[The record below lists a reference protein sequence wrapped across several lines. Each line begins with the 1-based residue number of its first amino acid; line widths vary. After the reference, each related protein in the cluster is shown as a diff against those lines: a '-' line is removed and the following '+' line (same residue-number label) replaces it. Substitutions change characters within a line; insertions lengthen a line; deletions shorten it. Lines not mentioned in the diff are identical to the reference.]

1 MTTRRDVSLNVLADI
16 SKYQQQFAKIPGY
29 TDKQAAK
36 AAERLEKRM
45 SKAAAD
51 SARAAQRAA
60 QRSARSF
67 EQAGNGP
74 RGLAASLDTVA
85 EKSGDVDSII
95 AGLGGALGAIDP
107 KLQAVA
113 TGFSDAAGGLEAVSK
128 AGVLSIP
135 AMGAVGV
142 AVAALGAA
150 YLVLAHDAE
159 EAQAA
164 QEDAARKAAE
174 AQKAFTGFTAAIR
187 DLDVEIRKLTGDY
200 DEIGEAER
208 KRVES
213 FNRQAA
219 AADRFLTKQIAST
232 KAEQER
238 LRELQRSG
246 DASDET
252 TAALSRQNEILS
264 RQTAQLSAVRERS
277 ERFRASN
284 ELLAEELRERKAEE
298 EAAAQ
303 ASEDL
308 KAADE
313 AAARAADRLAAA
325 QAKQKSQVE
334 ALVAAGKERAAQV
347 DRDIKLA
354 EQNAQIVARAT
365 QVELTAMGELAKA
378 TDEQLARAEEIRL
391 QRIQN
396 AQGDRAL
403 ELQAKDDFEAAST
416 AITEQYERERSQI
429 LKEETEKRKAYTLAQ
444 DTLQRQTITQ
454 FGNLAVAS
462 AAQTTATISRILAD
476 KGQTKRARRAF
487 EIAKAFNVAMV
498 IMETI
503 RAARGA
509 LLPPPAGFGAVLG
522 PAAAGII
529 AATGAVQVAAIR
541 NQKPPQF
548 YRGTSMV
555 ERYASGTSRVNGGTA
570 DAVPAVLHE
579 GEAVLNRRAAERM
592 GRGNIEAMNAGRTGG
607 APQVVAIST
616 IGHRQ
621 FRDFYRDDRS
631 LPGSLTR
638 RDRNR
643 LGTKIGRQL

>member
-1 MTTRRDVSLNVLADI
+1 
-16 SKYQQQFAKIPGY
+16 
-29 TDKQAAK
+29 
-36 AAERLEKRM
+36 
-45 SKAAAD
+45 
-51 SARAAQRAA
+51 
-60 QRSARSF
+60 
-67 EQAGNGP
+67 
-74 RGLAASLDTVA
+74 
-85 EKSGDVDSII
+85 
-95 AGLGGALGAIDP
+95 
-107 KLQAVA
+107 
-113 TGFSDAAGGLEAVSK
+113 
-128 AGVLSIP
+128 
-135 AMGAVGV
+135 MGAVGV

-219 AADRFLTKQIAST
+219 AADRFLKNQIAST

-252 TAALSRQNEILS
+252 TAALTRQNEILS

-277 ERFRASN
+277 EQFRASN

-298 EAAAQ
+298 QAAAQ

-325 QAKQKSQVE
+325 QARQKSQVE
-334 ALVAAGKERAAQV
+334 ALVAAGNKRAAQV
-347 DRDIKLA
+347 DRDIALSQ
-354 EQNAQIVARAT
+354 QNAQIVARAT

-378 TDEQLARAEEIRL
+378 TDEQFAQAEALRVQRLENAQNDQFLRLEAEREYEEARTAIAHQYDVERTELARQQSDERRRIEEAENGAVIEGLTEFAQTMLTNTHQML
-391 QRIQN
+391 QGLQTLAADSKNRQR
-396 AQGDRAL
+396 ARAL
-403 ELQAKDDFEAAST
+403 FQAGKVTGLGMVAVNTAV
-416 AITEQYERERSQI
+416 AIT
-429 LKEETEKRKAYTLAQ
+429 KAFAEL
-444 DTLQRQTITQ
+444 
-454 FGNLAVAS
+454 GP
-462 AAQTTATISRILAD
+462 ILAP
-476 KGQTKRARRAF
+476 
-487 EIAKAFNVAMV
+487 V
-498 IMETI
+498 
-503 RAARGA
+503 
-509 LLPPPAGFGAVLG
+509 
-522 PAAAGII
+522 AAGAI
-529 AATGAVQVAAIR
+529 AANGIVQAEVIR
-541 NQKPPQF
+541 RQKPPQF

-555 ERYASGTSRVNGGTA
+555 ERYASGTSRVPGGTA

-643 LGTKIGRQL
+643 IGTKIGRQL

>member
-135 AMGAVGV
+135 AMGAVGI

-164 QEDAARKAAE
+164 QERAAKKAAE
-174 AQKAFTGFTAAIR
+174 AQKAFTGFTASIR
-187 DLDVEIRKLTGDY
+187 ELDVEIQKLTGDY

-213 FNRQAA
+213 FDRQAA

-252 TAALSRQNEILS
+252 TAALTRQNEILS

-298 EAAAQ
+298 QAAAQ

-334 ALVAAGKERAAQV
+334 ALVAAGNKRAAQV

-354 EQNAQIVARAT
+354 QQNAQIVARAT

-378 TDEQLARAEEIRL
+378 TDEQFAQAEAIRAQRLENAQNDQFLRLEAEREYEEARTAIAHQYDVQRTELARQQSDERRRIEEAENGAVIEGLTEFAQTMLTNTHQML
-391 QRIQN
+391 QGLQTLAADSKNRQR
-396 AQGDRAL
+396 ARAL
-403 ELQAKDDFEAAST
+403 FQAGKVTGLGMVAVNTAV
-416 AITEQYERERSQI
+416 AIT
-429 LKEETEKRKAYTLAQ
+429 KAFADL
-444 DTLQRQTITQ
+444 
-454 FGNLAVAS
+454 GP
-462 AAQTTATISRILAD
+462 ILAP
-476 KGQTKRARRAF
+476 
-487 EIAKAFNVAMV
+487 V
-498 IMETI
+498 
-503 RAARGA
+503 
-509 LLPPPAGFGAVLG
+509 
-522 PAAAGII
+522 AAGAI
-529 AATGAVQVAAIR
+529 AANGIVQAEVIR
-541 NQKPPQF
+541 RQKPPQF

-555 ERYASGTSRVNGGTA
+555 ERYASGTSRVSGGTA

-592 GRGNIEAMNAGRTGG
+592 GRGNIDAMNAGRTGG

>member
-1 MTTRRDVSLNVLADI
+1 MTTRRDISLNVLADI

-51 SARAAQRAA
+51 SARAAQKAA
-60 QRSARSF
+60 QRSAAAFDR
-67 EQAGNGP
+67 AGNGP

-135 AMGAVGV
+135 AMGAVGL

-164 QEDAARKAAE
+164 QERAAKKAAE
-174 AQKAFTGFTAAIR
+174 AAKAFNGFTASIR

-213 FNRQAA
+213 FNRQSVAA
-219 AADRFLTKQIAST
+219 ERYLTKQIAST

-252 TAALSRQNEILS
+252 TAALRRQNEVLT
-264 RQTAQLSAVRERS
+264 RQTTQLTAVRERA

-298 EAAAQ
+298 KAAAQ

-334 ALVAAGKERAAQV
+334 ALVAAGKARAAQV
-347 DRDIKLA
+347 DRDAALA
-354 EQNAQIVARAT
+354 KQNAQVMARAT
-365 QVELTAMGELAKA
+365 QVELTAMGQLAKA
-378 TDEQLARAEEIRL
+378 TDEQFARAEAIRV
-391 QRIQN
+391 QRLEN
-396 AQGDRAL
+396 AQNDQFLRLEAEREYEEARTAIAHQYDVQRTELARQQSDERRRMEEAENAAVIEGLTGFAQTMLTNTHQMLQGLQTLAADSKNRQRARAL
-403 ELQAKDDFEAAST
+403 FQAGKVTGLGMVAVNTAV
-416 AITEQYERERSQI
+416 AIT
-429 LKEETEKRKAYTLAQ
+429 KAFAEL
-444 DTLQRQTITQ
+444 
-454 FGNLAVAS
+454 GP
-462 AAQTTATISRILAD
+462 ILAP
-476 KGQTKRARRAF
+476 
-487 EIAKAFNVAMV
+487 V
-498 IMETI
+498 
-503 RAARGA
+503 
-509 LLPPPAGFGAVLG
+509 
-522 PAAAGII
+522 AAGAI
-529 AATGAVQVAAIR
+529 AANGIVQAEVIR
-541 NQKPPQF
+541 RQKPPQF

-555 ERYASGTSRVNGGTA
+555 ERYASGTSRVPGGTA

-579 GEAVLNRRAAERM
+579 GEAVLNRRAAERV
-592 GRGNIEAMNAGRTGG
+592 GRGNIDAMNAGRTGG
-607 APQVVAIST
+607 SPQVVAIST